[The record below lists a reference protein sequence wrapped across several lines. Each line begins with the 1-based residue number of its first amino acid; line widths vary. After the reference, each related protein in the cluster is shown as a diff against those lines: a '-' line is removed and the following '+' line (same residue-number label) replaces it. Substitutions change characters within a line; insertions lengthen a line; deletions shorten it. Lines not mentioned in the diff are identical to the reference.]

1 MIEIMKRV
9 WLKLVLVASAIFL
22 AVKGLEVRQVVWEGN
37 APIGFDKI
45 VAVNEKLLGRPIWLV
60 TEKQVRRYL
69 EGELVERV
77 EIRRKL
83 PSTLV
88 IVAEP
93 PKLVGVVPKGL
104 IGIVLDEYGRS
115 RAKVPLFA
123 TRLPFLMLQNVSVR
137 KCMPAVNRIMDLCS
151 REGVPI
157 RAIWLSRHGEA
168 AIYLPEGFWLK
179 LGNPAALEL
188 KLKLGKLLHKNKLIP
203 PSSVVDLSVPNIV
216 SLWEIRRSN
225 E

>member
-22 AVKGLEVRQVVWEGN
+22 SVKGLEVRQVVWEGN

>member
-1 MIEIMKRV
+1 MKRN

-22 AVKGLEVRQVVWEGN
+22 AVKGLAVRQVVWEGS

-60 TEKQVRRYL
+60 TERQVRRYL

-93 PKLVGVVPKGL
+93 PKLVGVVPEGL
-104 IGIVLDEYGRS
+104 IGIVLDEYARS

-137 KCMPAVNRIMDLCS
+137 KCMPAVNRIVDLCAQ
-151 REGVPI
+151 EGVPI
-157 RAIWLSRHGEA
+157 RAIWLSQHGEA

-188 KLKLGKLLHKNKLIP
+188 KLKLGKLLHRNKLIP
-203 PSSVVDLSVPNIV
+203 PSSVVDLSVPSIV
-216 SLWEIRRSN
+216 SLWEIKRSSEQRR
-225 E
+225 

>member
-1 MIEIMKRV
+1 MKRV

>member
-1 MIEIMKRV
+1 MIKIMKRV

-93 PKLVGVVPKGL
+93 PKLVVVVPKGL

-157 RAIWLSRHGEA
+157 RAIWLSQHGEA